1 VTIGAA
7 ALFAAVHE
15 SAYGSTFPTDQ
26 ASAMRLLFG
35 EKRNWR
41 GHRVSVAIDCV
52 TSDKTAF
59 EAKYGALQNELRF
72 SAFRQSY
79 ASRVAR
85 AFQSRSIFLNK
96 SKDL

>member
-1 VTIGAA
+1 MA
-7 ALFAAVHE
+7 ALFRRA
-15 SAYGSTFPTDQ
+15 D
-26 ASAMRLLFG
+26 ASAMRLLSG

-59 EAKYGALQNELRF
+59 ETKYGALQNELLF
-72 SAFRQSY
+72 GALRQSY
-79 ASRVAR
+79 ASHVAR
-85 AFQSRSIFLNK
+85 AFQARSIFLNK

>member
-1 VTIGAA
+1 MA
-7 ALFAAVHE
+7 ALFRR
-15 SAYGSTFPTDQ
+15 TD
-26 ASAMRLLFG
+26 ASAMRLLSG

-59 EAKYGALQNELRF
+59 RGQIRRAPNELLF
-72 SAFRQSY
+72 AAFRQSY
-79 ASRVAR
+79 ASSVAR
-85 AFQSRSIFLNK
+85 AFQARSILFNK